1 MQFSRTT
8 ITEKRKLLQSLLSGE
23 VAEHLLSDYLER
35 KRIDD
40 LHQLTDEELRE
51 YIADIER
58 DLEKIDRE
66 EQELEKRAAA
76 DPEAYAELMKY
87 REGLKGMN
95 YLELVQEIE
104 TLERKLLILD

>member
-1 MQFSRTT
+1 MD
-8 ITEKRKLLQSLLSGE
+8 KRKLLANLLRGDVS
-23 VAEHLLSDYLER
+23 EHLLSDYLEQ

-58 DLEKIDRE
+58 DLERIDQE
-66 EQELEKRAAA
+66 EKELEQKAAT

-87 REGLKGMN
+87 REGLKEMN
-95 YLELVQEIE
+95 FLELVQEIE